1 MSTWIASSL
10 TLLAMTMSPKVAVIG
25 GSLGGLMAAVAL
37 QGAGCEV
44 DVYERVPQR
53 LEGLGAGLRI
63 VPEMAALLQD
73 RAGIN
78 LRDASTFT
86 PYFRQIGAG
95 DRIVANLP
103 IPGQFTSWGALHR
116 ALSAAFD
123 GARYHL
129 GEACVA
135 LEQRHGGVA
144 VRFASGRVEPVDL
157 VVFADGIL
165 STGRR
170 LIAPEARLIYA
181 GYVTWR
187 GYVPA
192 TALSAATREL
202 FSDAVTYVV
211 IDRSHGAIYPIPD
224 PNGIGR
230 GPSFFNFVWYRNVE
244 EGDALDDLMTD
255 RTGTLRP
262 ISLPAGMLQERHA
275 ARLKADAQA
284 LLPPAAAEVVCQTRE
299 PFLQALY
306 DVTVERMADGRAC
319 LIGDAAFATRPHA
332 GAATTKAAVDAW
344 RLAEKLV
351 AHDGNVPAALAAWEP
366 DQLAVGRAFVK
377 RNQAMGTWS
386 LVENRF
392 DPTSPEI
399 RPGLYGPG
407 R

>member
-1 MSTWIASSL
+1 MSEKEPALSKLS
-10 TLLAMTMSPKVAVIG
+10 AGPKVAVIG

-37 QGAGCEV
+37 RGAGCSV
-44 DVYERVPQR
+44 DVYERIPQR

-73 RAGIN
+73 RAGID
-78 LRDASTFT
+78 LRPASTFV
-86 PYFRQIGAG
+86 PWHRHIGEG
-95 DRIVANLP
+95 NRIVSNLP

-116 ALSAAFD
+116 ALTAAFD
-123 GARYHL
+123 GAHYHL
-129 GEACVA
+129 GEACIGIDS
-135 LEQRHGGVA
+135 RPDGTA
-144 VRFASGRVEPVDL
+144 VRFASGRIEYVDL
-157 VVFADGIL
+157 AVFADGIL

-170 LIAPEARLIYA
+170 LIAPEATLTYA

-187 GYVPA
+187 GYVSAP
-192 TALSAATREL
+192 ALSAATRDL
-202 FSDAVTYVV
+202 FHDAVTYVT
-211 IDRSHGAIYPIPD
+211 IDRSHAAIYPIPD
-224 PNGIGR
+224 PNGIALGA
-230 GPSFFNFVWYRNVE
+230 SFYNFVWYRNVA
-244 EGDALDDLMTD
+244 EGAPLDALMTD
-255 RTGTLRP
+255 RTGARRP

-275 ARLKADAQA
+275 AQIWADAEA
-284 LLPPAAAEVVCQTRE
+284 LLPPAAAEVVCKTRE

-306 DVTVERMADGRAC
+306 DVTVPRMAAGRAC

-344 RLAEKLV
+344 RLADKLV
-351 AHDGNVPAALAAWEP
+351 ACDGDVPAALRAWEP

-377 RNQAMGTWS
+377 RNQAMGKLS

-392 DPTSPEI
+392 DPASPEI

>member
-1 MSTWIASSL
+1 
-10 TLLAMTMSPKVAVIG
+10 VAVIG

-37 QGAGCEV
+37 RGAGCTV

-63 VPEMAALLQD
+63 VPEMATLLQD
-73 RAGIN
+73 RAGID
-78 LRDASTFT
+78 LRPASTFV
-86 PYFRQIGAG
+86 PWHRHVGEG
-95 DRIVANLP
+95 NRIVSNLP

-116 ALSAAFD
+116 ALTAAFD
-123 GARYHL
+123 GAHYHL
-129 GEACVA
+129 GETCVGIDS
-135 LEQRHGGVA
+135 RPDGVT
-144 VRFASGRVEPVDL
+144 VRFASGRDENVDL
-157 VVFADGIL
+157 AVFADGIL

-170 LIAPEARLIYA
+170 LIAPEAQLVYA

-192 TALSAATREL
+192 TALTAATQDL
-202 FSDAVTYVV
+202 FAEAVTYVT
-211 IDRSHGAIYPIPD
+211 IDHSHGAIYPIPD

-244 EGDALDDLMTD
+244 EGAALDDLMTD
-255 RTGTLRP
+255 RTGALRP

-275 ARLKADAQA
+275 QQLRSDAEA
-284 LLPPAAAEVVCQTRE
+284 LLPPAAAEVVCKTAA

-351 AHDGNVPAALAAWEP
+351 ACGGDVAAALAAWEP

-377 RNQAMGTWS
+377 RNQAMGSLS

-392 DPTSPEI
+392 DPASPEI

>member
-1 MSTWIASSL
+1 LHLPKPSAV
-10 TLLAMTMSPKVAVIG
+10 PKVAVIG

-37 QGAGCEV
+37 RGAGCAV
-44 DVYERVPQR
+44 DVYERIPQR

-63 VPEMAALLQD
+63 VPELAGLLQD
-73 RAGIN
+73 RAGVN

-86 PYFRQIGAG
+86 PFFRQIGAG
-95 DRIVANLP
+95 NRIVANLP

-129 GEACVA
+129 GETCVGI
-135 LEQRHGGVA
+135 EPQPDGVA
-144 VRFASGRVEPVDL
+144 VRFASGRARSFDL

-170 LIAPEARLIYA
+170 LIAPEAQRIYA

-187 GYVPA
+187 GYLPA
-192 TALSAATREL
+192 EALSSATREL
-202 FSDAVTYVV
+202 FSEAVTYVV
-211 IDRSHGAIYPIPD
+211 IDHSHAAIYPIPD

-244 EGDALDDLMTD
+244 EGAALDDLMTD
-255 RTGTLRP
+255 RTGTQRP
-262 ISLPAGMLQERHA
+262 ISLPAGMLQPRYA
-275 ARLKADAQA
+275 AQIKVDAEA
-284 LLPPAAAEVVCQTRE
+284 LLPPAAAEVVCRTRE

-306 DVTVERMADGRAC
+306 DVTVDRMADGRAC

-344 RLAEKLV
+344 RLAEKIV
-351 AHDGNVPAALAAWEP
+351 AHDGDVPAALAAWEP

-377 RNQAMGTWS
+377 RNQAMGHLS
-386 LVENRF
+386 LVANRF

-399 RPGLYGPG
+399 RPGLRGPWQ
-407 R
+407 